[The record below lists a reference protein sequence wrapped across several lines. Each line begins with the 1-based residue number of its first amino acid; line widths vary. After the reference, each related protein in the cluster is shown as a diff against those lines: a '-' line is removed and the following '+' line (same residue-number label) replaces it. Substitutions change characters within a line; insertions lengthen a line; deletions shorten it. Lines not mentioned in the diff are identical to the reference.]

1 MFCNAM
7 KAIIAPTWKRLVWY
21 LAMEEYLA
29 ANVKEDTFFLWIVRP
44 TVIFGRHQVMENEV
58 NIPYCVANGIEM
70 YRRKSGGGCVYA
82 DEGNLMVSYISPSPH
97 SEQVFAHYM
106 EFMSGALRKMGY
118 PAVTTE
124 HNDILVEGRKVSGTA
139 CFALPQSTIVH
150 ATLLW
155 QVNFNRLQQAITPPP
170 EKLAKHGVESVRQR
184 VVNLCT
190 IQQDTDLQR
199 TPAISSMSDFV
210 KTLTGL
216 LADSTDMLPE
226 EAHQAIDAIE
236 RTYLDPAFLRP
247 VR

>member
-1 MFCNAM
+1 M
-7 KAIIAPTWKRLVWY
+7 KLLIAPTGKRLVWY

-29 ANVKEDTFFLWIVRP
+29 ANVQEDTLFLWIVEP

-58 NIPYCVANGIEM
+58 NVPYCEANGIRM

-106 EFMSGALRKMGY
+106 EFMSDALRKMGY

-124 HNDILVEGRKVSGTA
+124 HNDILVDGKKVSGTA

-155 QVNFNRLQQAITPPP
+155 QVNFDRLQQAITPPK

-184 VVNLCT
+184 VVNLSAVP
-190 IQQDTDLQR
+190 QNADLQR
-199 TPAISSMSDFV
+199 TPAVGSMSDLV
-210 KTLTGL
+210 STLTAL
-216 LADSTDMLPE
+216 LADSTDTLPE

-236 RTYLDPAFLRP
+236 RTYLDPAFLHP
-247 VR
+247 AP